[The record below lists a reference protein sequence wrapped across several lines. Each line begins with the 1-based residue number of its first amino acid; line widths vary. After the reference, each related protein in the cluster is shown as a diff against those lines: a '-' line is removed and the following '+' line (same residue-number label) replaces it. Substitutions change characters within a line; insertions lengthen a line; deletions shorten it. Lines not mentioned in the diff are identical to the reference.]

1 MCAVRRGPGES
12 LGDAEAWG
20 NNHVD
25 GSIGKR
31 GQEKSGDWIWGSEVG
46 VSGSLWFVLRSKESL
61 KS

>member
-1 MCAVRRGPGES
+1 MWRGPRERLVS
-12 LGDAEAWG
+12 AKRKE

-31 GQEKSGDWIWGSEVG
+31 GQEKVVIGVGEVRPECLA
-46 VSGSLWFVLRSKESL
+46 LWFVLRSKESL